1 MKVHEALPWVMMGMK
16 SETSLLL
23 LFRAWRDKNPYTAV
37 KNDLN
42 QFDPQLETHQILLP
56 EKIPW
61 VRKKNL

>member
-1 MKVHEALPWVMMGMK
+1 MGYDGDEIWNFPP
-16 SETSLLL
+16 SL